1 MRVDRYMKDY
11 KLLVRDIAYYC
22 GVSRQAV
29 SAWRSGEYTASA
41 SRWYK
46 FIAIEKILAGK
57 DIRWRGQALEFLGFP
72 RGYK

>member
-1 MRVDRYMKDY
+1 MLVDRYMNDY

-29 SAWRSGEYTASA
+29 SAWRNGDYLPTA

-46 FIAIEKILAGK
+46 FIAIEKVLDGK
-57 DIRWRGQALEFLGFP
+57 DIRWRGQALQYLGFP